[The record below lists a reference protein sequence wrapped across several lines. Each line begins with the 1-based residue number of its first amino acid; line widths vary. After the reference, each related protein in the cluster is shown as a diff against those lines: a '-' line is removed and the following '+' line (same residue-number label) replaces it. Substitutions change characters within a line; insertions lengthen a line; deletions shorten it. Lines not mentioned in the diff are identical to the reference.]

1 MVRSRAESSRKGA
14 SGSQSA
20 TPRQADL
27 LRRSEERPAPV
38 GQLYDGS
45 DRPDSDSLKRCQSR
59 AKSTNSAST
68 SSAPHEVDSGT
79 ARRRLQSL
87 LIQGGRAPDVHVSL
101 VACGG

>member
-1 MVRSRAESSRKGA
+1 
-14 SGSQSA
+14 
-20 TPRQADL
+20 
-27 LRRSEERPAPV
+27 
-38 GQLYDGS
+38 
-45 DRPDSDSLKRCQSR
+45 LKRCRSR